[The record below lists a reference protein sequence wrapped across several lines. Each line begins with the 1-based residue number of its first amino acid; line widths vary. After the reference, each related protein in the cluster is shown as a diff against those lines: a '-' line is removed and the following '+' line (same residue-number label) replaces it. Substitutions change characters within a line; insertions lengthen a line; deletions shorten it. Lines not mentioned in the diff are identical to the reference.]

1 MEHVTWDYRPTLIDP
16 VAFIAYSGWNDGGEA
31 ATSAIEHMIDVLGA
45 EQVAGIDHEDFADFQ
60 VTRPMIVHEEDG
72 TRQVTWPETSV
83 FVASSLGRDIVL
95 IVGEEPRLRWK
106 AYCRVVAG
114 VLKDLDVARCVT
126 FGAFLGQVAHTSEPP
141 IVGVASPAVQVAHDL
156 LSSSYEGPT
165 GIVGVLTSVLGDFDL
180 DVTSLWA
187 ATPHYLA
194 GTDNPKAA
202 RALIAKAEQVFGLEL
217 GSATLDE
224 AVEEW
229 EQRIEEAVLGSDD
242 LQDYV
247 ERLQEVHTEI
257 EGTGGRLVEEIERF
271 LRDDGPVE

>member
-31 ATSAIEHMIDVLGA
+31 ATGAVEHMIDVLGA
-45 EQVAGIDHEDFADFQ
+45 EQVASIDHEDFADFQ
-60 VTRPMIVHEEDG
+60 VTRPMIVLDNDD
-72 TRQVTWPETSV
+72 RQLTWPETSV
-83 FVASSLGRDIVL
+83 FAASSAGQDIVL

-106 AYCRVVAG
+106 KYCRVVAG
-114 VLKDLDVARCVT
+114 VLKDLEVTRCVT
-126 FGAFLGQVAHTSEPP
+126 LGAFLGQVAHSTEPP
-141 IVGVASPAVQVAHDL
+141 IIGVASAEVKAANDL

-165 GIVGVLTSVLGDFDL
+165 GIVGVLTSVLADYGL

-202 RALIAKAEQVFGLEL
+202 RALLARAERVFGMDL
-217 GSATLDE
+217 GSVTLDE
-224 AVEEW
+224 AVAEW
-229 EQRIEEAVLGSDD
+229 EERVAEAVLGSDD

>member
-1 MEHVTWDYRPTLIDP
+1 MEHVTWEYRPTLLDP

-31 ATSAIEHMIDVLGA
+31 ATGAIEHLIDVLGA
-45 EQVAGIDHEDFADFQ
+45 EQVAAIDHEDFADFQ
-60 VTRPMIVHEEDG
+60 VTRPMIVLEEDG
-72 TRQVTWPETSV
+72 GRQLTWPETSV
-83 FVASSLGRDIVL
+83 FVASSLGQDVVL
-95 IVGEEPRLRWK
+95 IIGEEPRLRWK
-106 AYCRVVAG
+106 KYCRIVAG
-114 VLKDLDVARCVT
+114 ILKDLEVSRCVT
-126 FGAFLGQVAHTSEPP
+126 FGAFLGQVAHTTEPP
-141 IVGVASPAVQVAHDL
+141 IIGVAAPDVKATHAL

-165 GIVGVLTSVLGDFDL
+165 GIVGVLTSVLEDFGL

-202 RALIAKAEQVFGLEL
+202 RALIAKAEQVFGLDL
-217 GSATLDE
+217 GANTLDE

-229 EQRIEEAVLGSDD
+229 EQRVEEAVLVSDD

-257 EGTGGRLVEEIERF
+257 EGTGVRLVEEIERF
-271 LRDDGPVE
+271 LRDDGPFE

>member
-16 VAFIAYSGWNDGGEA
+16 VAFIAFSGWNDGGEA

-45 EQVAGIDHEDFADFQ
+45 EQIAAIDHEDFADFQ
-60 VTRPMIVHEEDG
+60 VTRPMIMLDDDG

-83 FVASSLGRDIVL
+83 FVASSLGQDIVL

-106 AYCRVVAG
+106 AYSRVIAG
-114 VLKDLDVARCVT
+114 VLKDLEVTRCVT
-126 FGAFLGQVAHTSEPP
+126 FGAFLGQIAHTAEPP
-141 IVGVASPAVQVAHDL
+141 IIGVASPEIKEAHSL

-165 GIVGVLTSVLGDFDL
+165 GIVGVLTTVLGDYGL

-187 ATPHYLA
+187 ASPHYLA

-202 RALIAKAEQVFGLEL
+202 RALIAKAEQVFSFEL
-217 GSATLDE
+217 RSSTLDE
-224 AVEEW
+224 AVAEW
-229 EQRIEEAVLGSDD
+229 EQRVEEAVLGSDD

-247 ERLQEVHTEI
+247 DRLQEVHTEI